1 MVPLRSVC
9 LVVAFLAGA
18 AASQAQT
25 QEPGSVL
32 EAQAPP
38 ASAPAAIQPP
48 RGPVRI
54 SAGVVAS
61 LKLSGDNPVY
71 PPEAKAQGV
80 QGAVVL
86 HAIIGQDGQIQSL
99 QLVSGNA
106 ELSKAA
112 WDAVKTWVYKPY
124 LLNGEPT
131 AVDTTITVN
140 FQLEGSVLP
149 PSA

>member
-1 MVPLRSVC
+1 MP
-9 LVVAFLAGA
+9 
-18 AASQAQT
+18 
-25 QEPGSVL
+25 

-38 ASAPAAIQPP
+38 ASAPAAIRLP

-61 LKLSGDNPVY
+61 LKLSGDKPVY

-86 HAIIGQDGQIQSL
+86 HAIIGQDGQILSL

-112 WDAVKTWVYKPY
+112 WDAVKMWVYKPY
-124 LLNGEPT
+124 LVNGEPT

-140 FQLEGSVLP
+140 FQLEGSALP